1 MRVIAGTAR
10 SLPLKTPPG
19 LDVRPT
25 TDKIKETLFNMLHW
39 DLPGSVFVDLF
50 SGSGGIGIEALS
62 RGAKHAYF
70 VDNNKDAFSCIQQ
83 NVRFTKM
90 EERATLFRQDVCGAL
105 ALIHEKEADIIF
117 MDPPYGEGYEKK
129 VLAVLADKAYVT
141 DDTWIIVE
149 AELLEDFS
157 FSASFGFEVIR
168 EKTYKT
174 NKHVFL
180 KRRQHS

>member
-1 MRVIAGTAR
+1 
-10 SLPLKTPPG
+10 
-19 LDVRPT
+19 
-25 TDKIKETLFNMLHW
+25 
-39 DLPGSVFVDLF
+39 
-50 SGSGGIGIEALS
+50 
-62 RGAKHAYF
+62 
-70 VDNNKDAFSCIQQ
+70 
-83 NVRFTKM
+83 
-90 EERATLFRQDVCGAL
+90 
-105 ALIHEKEADIIF
+105 
-117 MDPPYGEGYEKK
+117 
-129 VLAVLADKAYVT
+129 VT